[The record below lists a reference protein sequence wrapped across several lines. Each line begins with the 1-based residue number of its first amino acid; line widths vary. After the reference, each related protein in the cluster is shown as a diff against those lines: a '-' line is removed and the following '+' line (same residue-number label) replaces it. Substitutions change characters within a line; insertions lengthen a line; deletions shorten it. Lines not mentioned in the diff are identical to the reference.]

1 MTEEEGGRHKPF
13 VSNYRPQFFIR
24 TADVTGTIT
33 LPEGQNMIGWIL
45 LFLLLILLL
54 PFLFLFSSL
63 LSFISFC

>member
-33 LPEGQNMIGWIL
+33 LPEG
-45 LFLLLILLL
+45 LIDR
-54 PFLFLFSSL
+54 FCYFSSSIL
-63 LSFISFC
+63 IYHTQAIT